1 MLKELLG
8 NFVVVGCLL
17 TFGWA
22 AYWLLWAERDG
33 KGGDQ

>member
-8 NFVVVGCLL
+8 NFVVVVCLL

-22 AYWLLWAERDG
+22 AYWLWPRGDETE
-33 KGGDQ
+33 GDQ